1 MVNQTLTRALYSSR
15 SPRASGRSH
24 GSAER
29 SGAGTAPRPPGL
41 SRAVSRTVSRQKEG
55 GREEWVIQAP
65 SPSLRAS
72 PGWQGAG
79 ALGGAAREPPGC
91 PVRTARMGERAA
103 REGAAEGGREDGAPV
118 LTSWSFRF
126 RTPQSCAGAGTQN
139 RTHARPDDPLIAIQA
154 VGRRPSSRPRE
165 ASGALLADPDI

>member
-1 MVNQTLTRALYSSR
+1 
-15 SPRASGRSH
+15 
-24 GSAER
+24 
-29 SGAGTAPRPPGL
+29 
-41 SRAVSRTVSRQKEG
+41 
-55 GREEWVIQAP
+55 
-65 SPSLRAS
+65 
-72 PGWQGAG
+72 
-79 ALGGAAREPPGC
+79 
-91 PVRTARMGERAA
+91 MGERAA

-118 LTSWSFRF
+118 LTSWSFHF

>member
-1 MVNQTLTRALYSSR
+1 M
-15 SPRASGRSH
+15 
-24 GSAER
+24 
-29 SGAGTAPRPPGL
+29 
-41 SRAVSRTVSRQKEG
+41 SRTVSRQKEG

-65 SPSLRAS
+65 SPSLRAG